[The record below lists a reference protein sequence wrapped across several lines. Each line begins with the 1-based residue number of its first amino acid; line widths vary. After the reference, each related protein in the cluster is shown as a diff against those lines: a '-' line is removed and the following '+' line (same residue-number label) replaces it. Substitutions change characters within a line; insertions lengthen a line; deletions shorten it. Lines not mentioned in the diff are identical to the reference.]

1 MIVYE
6 WFSNTVFFSFLSM
19 ISKLDLFPILLRG
32 INFYRWLTLM
42 LVSQGKLQFFSFL
55 NIIIYAQ
62 FCEKEKNHMWIVKK
76 KGENSWICDISSV
89 KKLTTVIDN
98 CNEKTMRHIEL
109 SVQQK
114 CTLFL
119 FVIAAIHV
127 GGLIW
132 ILVSEDLFDEI
143 FLQLPVVSR
152 PRRIN
157 NYIYPF

>member
-1 MIVYE
+1 M
-6 WFSNTVFFSFLSM
+6 SNMMKKHVLWPPVF
-19 ISKLDLFPILLRG
+19 
-32 INFYRWLTLM
+32 NFYLNNFLLLKKSNHLLHDSWHKNTLTL
-42 LVSQGKLQFFSFL
+42 FSITLL

-132 ILVSEDLFDEI
+132 ILVSEDL
-143 FLQLPVVSR
+143 
-152 PRRIN
+152 
-157 NYIYPF
+157 